1 MARLAL
7 TPTALT
13 KATALNITD
22 GLVSLGANTGVSFV
36 NTGNVFL
43 IVSLGAT
50 ATTITENIGLTVQ
63 GQSVTAPTSA
73 PPTNKISILGPWPS
87 QFNQTDGSN
96 NLFLDFSSQ
105 TAVTV
110 MLCQMVGVS

>member
-7 TPTALT
+7 TPTPLT
-13 KATALNITD
+13 KATALNITA

-50 ATTITENIGLTVQ
+50 ATTITENIGLTIQ

-73 PPTNKISILGPWPS
+73 PATNGISILGPWPS
-87 QFNQTDGSN
+87 QYNTTDGTN
-96 NLFLDFSSQ
+96 TVTLDFSSQ

-110 MLCQMVGVS
+110 LLCQMVGVS